1 MYSHILESLNNI
13 QAYPVFSLLLFFTFF
28 VAIII
33 WVVKADKNY
42 INKMKNLPLDDISGG
57 NDNLEGGE

>member
-1 MYSHILESLNNI
+1 MYRHILESLDNI

-28 VAIII
+28 VAMII

-42 INKMKNLPLDDISGG
+42 IDKMKNLPFEDVTEG
-57 NDNLEGGE
+57 NDKPEGGE